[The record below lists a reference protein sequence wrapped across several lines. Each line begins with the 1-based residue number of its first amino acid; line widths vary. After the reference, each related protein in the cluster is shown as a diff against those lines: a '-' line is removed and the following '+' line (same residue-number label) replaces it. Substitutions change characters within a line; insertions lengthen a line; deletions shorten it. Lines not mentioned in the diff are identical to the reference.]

1 MKMLLKVKKNE
12 KNVNAFDDNGMAPLH
27 YAARYNQLDCI
38 RYLVEKVSS
47 VGKQRQ
53 KNTNFASCK
62 FLYDNRALYMH
73 IRAATDLVDPDLL
86 TNRIQNS
93 RFGIRIRYVC

>member
-1 MKMLLKVKKNE
+1 MLLKVKKNE

-53 KNTNFASCK
+53 ITASS
-62 FLYDNRALYMH
+62 ALYS
-73 IRAATDLVDPDLL
+73 IRHLL
-86 TNRIQNS
+86 CIELHVFQWS
-93 RFGIRIRYVC
+93 FDAQ